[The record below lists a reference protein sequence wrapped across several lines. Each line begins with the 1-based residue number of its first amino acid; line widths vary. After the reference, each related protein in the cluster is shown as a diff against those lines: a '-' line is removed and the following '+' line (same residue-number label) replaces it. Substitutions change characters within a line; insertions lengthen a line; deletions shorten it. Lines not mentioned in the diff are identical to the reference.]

1 MIKNIV
7 FDLGNVLLKYD
18 PKAYLHSLGYS
29 SEEVSFLMKL
39 IFNSVEWKLADQGLL
54 SNQQLT
60 DIFLLKA
67 PQYSFDI
74 RYVMQNWSDI
84 VSFMDDS
91 GELFQAV
98 IDKGYKVYI
107 LSNFSEYGFKE
118 KWNNHPLLS
127 KAHGSVISYQIK
139 MTKPSKEIYLHLLEK
154 YNLNPE
160 ETIFIDDLQENING
174 ARKAGIHGIRFKN
187 VMQAK
192 EDLARLGV
200 SI

>member
-1 MIKNIV
+1 
-7 FDLGNVLLKYD
+7 
-18 PKAYLHSLGYS
+18 
-29 SEEVSFLMKL
+29 MKL
-39 IFNSVEWKLADQGLL
+39 IFNGVEWKLANQGLL

-74 RYVMQNWSDI
+74 RYVMRNWNKI
-84 VSFMDDS
+84 IKMMDESKAFFLDV
-91 GELFQAV
+91 L
-98 IDKGYKVYI
+98 DKGYNVFI
-107 LSNFSEYGFKE
+107 LSNYPEYGFKE
-118 KWNNHPLLS
+118 MWESNPVLA

-139 MTKPSKEIYLHLLEK
+139 MTKPSKEIYHHLLEK

-174 ARKAGIHGIRFKN
+174 ARKAGIQGIRFKN
-187 VMQAK
+187 VTQTKEELAK
-192 EDLARLGV
+192 LGV